1 MLALRFIVFECQSN
15 SVSLQYRF
23 IVFICYL
30 CYLFI
35 QKIVIHLWVFH
46 SIFFSIHVFTF
57 IRYMFLYLMSI
68 KFNVL
73 AISCYSICMFSLQ
86 ILNFDQLTLFFLWFH
101 QYPLVV
107 VQEEFIRFICINAK
121 LMCFLFVRK
130 EVKVMDKKMFV
141 TSLIF
146 KITWDYEVCIKLKAA
161 TEQPVWFDLFV
172 FLKKEEFEC

>member
-1 MLALRFIVFECQSN
+1 MLSMLSFYPENRDTFMGFSFN
-15 SVSLQYRF
+15 FFFQYMYLHLF
-23 IVFICYL
+23 DIC
-30 CYLFI
+30 F
-35 QKIVIHLWVFH
+35 
-46 SIFFSIHVFTF
+46 
-57 IRYMFLYLMSI
+57 YLMSI

-86 ILNFDQLTLFFLWFH
+86 ILNFDQLTMFFLWFH

-107 VQEEFIRFICINAK
+107 VQEEFIRFICINPK

-146 KITWDYEVCIKLKAA
+146 KITWDYEVYKLKSQQN
-161 TEQPVWFDLFV
+161 TLFDSTYSYF
-172 FLKKEEFEC
+172 KEEEFDC

>member
-1 MLALRFIVFECQSN
+1 
-15 SVSLQYRF
+15 
-23 IVFICYL
+23 
-30 CYLFI
+30 
-35 QKIVIHLWVFH
+35 
-46 SIFFSIHVFTF
+46 
-57 IRYMFLYLMSI
+57 MSI

-107 VQEEFIRFICINAK
+107 VQEEFIRFICINPK
-121 LMCFLFVRK
+121 LKCFLFVRK

-146 KITWDYEVCIKLKAA
+146 KITWDYEVYKLKSQQN
-161 TEQPVWFDLFV
+161 TLFDSTYSYF
-172 FLKKEEFEC
+172 KEEEFDC

>member
-1 MLALRFIVFECQSN
+1 MLSMLSFYPENRDTFMGFSFN
-15 SVSLQYRF
+15 FFFQYMYLHLF
-23 IVFICYL
+23 DIC
-30 CYLFI
+30 F
-35 QKIVIHLWVFH
+35 
-46 SIFFSIHVFTF
+46 
-57 IRYMFLYLMSI
+57 YLMSI

-101 QYPLVV
+101 QYPLVA
-107 VQEEFIRFICINAK
+107 VQEEFIRFICINPK

-130 EVKVMDKKMFV
+130 EVKEMDKKMFV

-161 TEQPVWFDLFV
+161 TEQPV
-172 FLKKEEFEC
+172 

>member
-1 MLALRFIVFECQSN
+1 MLALHFIVFVCQSN

-57 IRYMFLYLMSI
+57 IRYMFYLMSI

-86 ILNFDQLTLFFLWFH
+86 ILNFDQLTLFFLWFR

-107 VQEEFIRFICINAK
+107 VQEEFIRFICINPK

-146 KITWDYEVCIKLKAA
+146 KITWDYEVYKLKSQQN
-161 TEQPVWFDLFV
+161 TLFDSTYSYF
-172 FLKKEEFEC
+172 KEEEFDC

>member
-1 MLALRFIVFECQSN
+1 MLSMLSFYPENRDTFMGFSFKFFFNTCI
-15 SVSLQYRF
+15 Y
-23 IVFICYL
+23 IY
-30 CYLFI
+30 
-35 QKIVIHLWVFH
+35 
-46 SIFFSIHVFTF
+46 SI
-57 IRYMFLYLMSI
+57 YLMSI

-107 VQEEFIRFICINAK
+107 VQEKIIRFICINAK

-130 EVKVMDKKMFV
+130 EVKEMDKKMFV

-146 KITWDYEVCIKLKAA
+146 KITWDYKVCIKLKAA
-161 TEQPVWFDLFV
+161 TEQPV
-172 FLKKEEFEC
+172 